1 MTNDPNDP
9 PAVPNSAPGHGPDPS
24 ASGAGVSK
32 TRRKRAAHDLQAL
45 GERLVGLSRDALDSL
60 ALPEP
65 LHEAVREAQSMTRH
79 EARRRQLQY
88 IGRLMRDIDP
98 SAIRERLA
106 ERDGTSAA
114 AIARHHELERWRKRL
129 MEGEAAFTEFAAAHP
144 GCDLQ
149 QLRTLVRNAHRE
161 AELGQPPRSWREL
174 FRVLREALEPAAG

>member
-1 MTNDPNDP
+1 MTDPNDP
-9 PAVPNSAPGHGPDPS
+9 TASADIAPEHESGSSGPGI
-24 ASGAGVSK
+24 SK
-32 TRRKRAAHDLQAL
+32 TRRKRAAHDLQSL
-45 GERLVGLSRDALDSL
+45 GERLVDLSREALASLDLPDALR
-60 ALPEP
+60 
-65 LHEAVREAQSMTRH
+65 EAVAEARSLTRH

-114 AIARHHELERWRKRL
+114 AVARHHELERWRKRL
-129 MEGEAAFTEFAAAHP
+129 MEDDRAFTEFAAAHP

-161 AELGQPPRSWREL
+161 AELGRPPRSWREL
-174 FRVLREALEPAAG
+174 FRVLRETLEPAPR